1 MEWRSR
7 HHFGSAVPTC
17 QSVFMDFKKRATTFV
32 TFIHRNQIHFE
43 IQPCKVAA
51 LPALAAAIHYNAYS
65 KTGSDHVIIDGIVYV
80 YTEQNFRGL
89 PSLHFANHVH
99 NPLLHASSVA
109 SCALNVNYDLIL
121 VFFIAIVLQL

>member
-17 QSVFMDFKKRATTFV
+17 ESVFVDFKKCATTSV

-65 KTGSDHVIIDGIVYV
+65 KTESDHVIIDGIVYTV
-80 YTEQNFRGL
+80 SN
-89 PSLHFANHVH
+89 HNHVY
-99 NPLLHASSVA
+99 VRWE
-109 SCALNVNYDLIL
+109 
-121 VFFIAIVLQL
+121 